1 MKIKYFLFLATF
13 SLSFICCGN
22 NSRESSMEYF
32 YHYDTSL
39 NYNEELF
46 ILDSISKCIF
56 DFGELDLFE
65 KKDSLFV
72 EDCNSKK
79 IIVFPSQMYSFAENI
94 KSIGVYS
101 MGDTLKIELIEK
113 EKTPN
118 YSLDCPVWVYGT
130 LNGNVAAKYIKTR
143 SGIYPLKKK

>member
-1 MKIKYFLFLATF
+1 
-13 SLSFICCGN
+13 
-22 NSRESSMEYF
+22 
-32 YHYDTSL
+32 
-39 NYNEELF
+39 
-46 ILDSISKCIF
+46 
-56 DFGELDLFE
+56 
-65 KKDSLFV
+65 
-72 EDCNSKK
+72 
-79 IIVFPSQMYSFAENI
+79 MYSFAENI